1 LAPVPTDF
9 FPESDEL
16 DVLLVDELDEEAPP
30 EAVEPDDLPSLEL
43 ELDSDLAVESDLSLE
58 PLPLP
63 SDLAELSAPS
73 PLLLPAGT
81 FPFRLSVR

>member
-1 LAPVPTDF
+1 MAPVPTDF

-16 DVLLVDELDEEAPP
+16 DLLLVDAEPLSELDDE
-30 EAVEPDDLPSLEL
+30 LSLEL
-43 ELDSDLAVESDLSLE
+43 DDLAGSDLAVESDLSLE

-63 SDLAELSAPS
+63 SDLAEPSAPS

-81 FPFRLSVR
+81 LPFRLSVR